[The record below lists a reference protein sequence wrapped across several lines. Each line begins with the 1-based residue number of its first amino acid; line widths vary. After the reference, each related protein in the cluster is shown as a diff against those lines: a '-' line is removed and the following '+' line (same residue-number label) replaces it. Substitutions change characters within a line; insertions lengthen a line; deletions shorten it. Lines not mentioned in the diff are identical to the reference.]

1 MRKRSAAAAT
11 LLGAAL
17 LFPTAAQAD
26 IAHSAVVSADPV
38 DGTPHVLDGTV
49 RAIAVVGSTVVV
61 GGNFEQ
67 VREAGGGAKATARAN
82 LFAFDLS
89 TGKISTTFVPK
100 IDGTVYA
107 LQPGPDGTV
116 YVGGRFKNVAG
127 AATGPVAR
135 LQVSTG
141 KVVTSF
147 KPAVPRGKVA
157 TMVRRGNRL
166 YIGGTFTQVA
176 KKTVTGLA
184 RLNATTGALDP
195 TFAITLSQ
203 PRAGT
208 LKVANLIVN
217 PQDTRLVVSG
227 TFTRAA
233 GKSRY
238 QIAMIDTGA
247 KQAAVTSWATEA
259 YTSPCNRQSF
269 DTYMRGMDFSPD
281 GSYFVVTTTGGPY
294 GPRQMCDTAAR
305 WETNKTGS
313 GQKAT
318 WINHTGGDTLLSTA
332 VTGAAVYVGG
342 HQRWMDNPY
351 GSDSPGPGSVARPG
365 IAALNPKT
373 GKALSWNPTRSRGH
387 GVEALVATPKGLLV
401 GSDTDELGHEFH
413 GRIGMF
419 PLR

>member
-1 MRKRSAAAAT
+1 MRKRYAAAAT

-17 LFPTAAQAD
+17 LFPAAASAD
-26 IAHSAVVSADPV
+26 IAHPAVVSADPV
-38 DGTPHVLDGTV
+38 DATPHVLDGTV
-49 RAIAVVGSTVVV
+49 RAVAVVGSTVVV

-67 VREAGGGAKATARAN
+67 VRNAGRSAQPAARAN
-82 LFAFDLS
+82 LFAFSLS
-89 TGKISTTFVPK
+89 TGKITAFAPN

-116 YVGGRFKNVAG
+116 YVGGRFKNVG
-127 AATGPVAR
+127 GVKTGPVAR
-135 LQVSTG
+135 VQLSTG
-141 KVVTSF
+141 KAVTSF
-147 KPAVPRGKVA
+147 KPGVPWGRVSS
-157 TMVRRGNRL
+157 MVRRENRL
-166 YIGGTFTQVA
+166 YIGGTFTQVGKA
-176 KKTVTGLA
+176 EVTGLA

-195 TFAITLSQ
+195 TFDIALGS
-203 PRAGT
+203 PRAGE
-208 LKVANLIVN
+208 LKVQNLIVN
-217 PQDTRLVVSG
+217 PQDTRMVING
-227 TFTRAA
+227 TFTRAE
-233 GKSRY
+233 GQRRY
-238 QIAMIDTGA
+238 QIAMIDTA
-247 KQAAVTSWATEA
+247 KTAKLSTWSTEA
-259 YTSPCNRQSF
+259 YTSTCNRQAF

-305 WETNKTGS
+305 WETGKTGS

-351 GSDSPGPGSVARPG
+351 GSDSPGPGAVARPG

-387 GVEALVATPKGLLV
+387 GVEALVATPKGLFV
-401 GSDTDELGHEFH
+401 GSDTDELGREFH

-419 PLR
+419 PLP

>member
-17 LFPTAAQAD
+17 LFPAAASAD
-26 IAHSAVVSADPV
+26 IAHSSVVSADPV

-67 VREAGGGAKATARAN
+67 VRQAGQNAKAVARAN

-100 IDGTVYA
+100 LDGAVYA

-116 YVGGRFKNVAG
+116 YAAGRFKNVAG
-127 AATGPVAR
+127 ARTGPVTR

-147 KPAVPRGKVA
+147 KPAVPTGRISS
-157 TMVRRGNRL
+157 MVRRGNRL

-176 KKTVTGLA
+176 KKAVTGLA

-195 TFAITLSQ
+195 TFDITLSD
-203 PRAGT
+203 PRAGG
-208 LKVANLIVN
+208 LKVSNLIVN
-217 PQDTRLVVSG
+217 PQDTRLVVNG
-227 TFTRAA
+227 TFTRAE
-233 GKSRY
+233 GQRRY
-238 QIAMIDTGA
+238 QIAMVDTA
-247 KQAAVTSWATEA
+247 KTAKLTTWATDA
-259 YTSPCNRQSF
+259 YTSRCNTQAF

-305 WETNKTGS
+305 WETGKTGS

-318 WINHTGGDTLLSTA
+318 WVNHTGGDTLLSTA

-351 GSDSPGPGSVARPG
+351 GSDSPGPGAAARPG

-387 GVEALVATPKGLLV
+387 GVEALVATPKGLFV

>member
-11 LLGAAL
+11 FLGAAL
-17 LFPTAAQAD
+17 LFPAAASAD
-26 IAHSAVVSADPV
+26 IAHSSVVSADPV
-38 DGTPHVLDGTV
+38 DATPHVLDGTV

-67 VREAGGGAKATARAN
+67 VRNAGQSAKPAARAN
-82 LFAFDLS
+82 LFSFDLA
-89 TGKISTTFVPK
+89 TGKITTTFVPK

-107 LQPGPDGTV
+107 LQPGPNGTV

-127 AATGPVAR
+127 VKTGPLAQ

-147 KPAVPRGKVA
+147 KPAIPQGRVSS
-157 TMVRRGNRL
+157 MVRRDGRL
-166 YIGGTFTQVA
+166 YVGGTFTQVG
-176 KKTVTGLA
+176 KTAVTGLA
-184 RLNATTGALDP
+184 RLNAATGAVDP
-195 TFAITLSQ
+195 TFDITLSA
-203 PRAGT
+203 PRAGE
-208 LKVANLIVN
+208 LKVQNLIVN
-217 PQDTRLVVSG
+217 PQDTRLVVNG
-227 TFTRAA
+227 TFTRAE
-233 GKSRY
+233 GQRRY
-238 QIAMIDTGA
+238 QIAMIDTA
-247 KQAAVTSWATEA
+247 KTAKLSTWATEA
-259 YTSPCNRQSF
+259 YTSPCNRTAF

-305 WETNKTGS
+305 FEANKTGS

-318 WINHTGGDTLLSTA
+318 WVNHTGGDTLLSTA

-351 GSDSPGPGSVARPG
+351 GSDSPGPGAVARPG
-365 IAALNPKT
+365 IAALNPTT

-401 GSDTDELGHEFH
+401 GSDTDELGREFH